1 MLKARTQGI
10 YQMNFRLKTHFHV
23 LCATALSLIYAS
35 TARADEL
42 QLLFQKSPADGVPYL
57 GTGNAERGVAYN
69 PATGHV
75 LVVSRTT
82 IGNPGEIYILDG
94 QTGAE
99 LGTMSMGSDGVL
111 GGGTFGL
118 SAIAIADDGA
128 IYAANLTTS
137 TTAPDFRIYR
147 WESETADPTLAYA
160 GDPSGDASSPR
171 WGDSFDV
178 RGAGLNTQFFAAA
191 GNTASIG
198 ALFTTT
204 DGLNFTPTIIS
215 NVSATAV
222 AFGSGNTVWAKRSGT
237 NLRLVSFDPVTGAGA
252 TVLTVPTTIV
262 PSTALPIGANPASNY
277 LAAITINAAT
287 DDLRLFDVSFTN
299 DIVVVDQE
307 VFPANNANANAAGFI
322 DISGDI
328 LAAVN
333 ANNGLMV
340 FRILKIAS
348 SPSFTTQPTD
358 ITLIEDGFGS
368 LAANVSGTRPI
379 TFQWQQNGTNVVR
392 GTNAT
397 LTFTNISLGDAGTY
411 TLIASNAA
419 SAMTSNPAIVTVQPV
434 VRSEAMTILWRV
446 APGTRPYLN
455 IDNTDR
461 AAAYNALS
469 NHVLVVTRTGG
480 AQIYVLDGDTGA
492 DLWQLQTPTDVIP
505 TGASSPGGF
514 RLNMLGVADDG
525 AVYAANLTTGA
536 GETDA
541 NAFRIYR
548 WENDSSNS
556 MPVEVYRGAP
566 VAGRRFG
573 DTFAVRGAGNETQ
586 ILLGNNNSAAAEPD
600 NITVIMTT
608 TDAGLTWTPNVI
620 TTPGVD
626 DDYFRLGIGFGSS
639 NTFWG
644 KVTGQPLRQVQFDLT
659 TGTGTLL
666 QTYSNVLNSASAVA
680 ASSNL
685 VAVLALE
692 SPDDV
697 RLFRQNAA
705 GDQLTLIDQ
714 EFFATDNINING
726 TGSAD
731 FGNDR
736 LYVLDTNNGLLALKL
751 NAVEDPDVVAAAFG
765 AVSGNATSLTFT
777 LTGTAGASYRI
788 ESTTDFSAWTPVQ
801 TVAIEPDGSNS
812 VSLNTSGSFRF
823 YRAVAE

>member
-1 MLKARTQGI
+1 
-10 YQMNFRLKTHFHV
+10 MNLNRRLRAHFRV
-23 LCATALSLIYAS
+23 LCATALSLIFAT

-42 QLLFQKSPADGVPYL
+42 QLIFQKSPADGVPYL

-75 LVVSRTT
+75 LIVSRTT
-82 IGNPGEIYILDG
+82 VGNPGEIYILDG

-99 LGTMSMGSDGVL
+99 LGFLSVGSDGVL

-118 SAIAIADDGA
+118 STIAIADDGV

-147 WESETADPTLAYA
+147 WENETAEPTLAYS

-178 RGAGLNTQFFAAA
+178 RGAGANTQFFVGA

-215 NVSATAV
+215 NISATAV

-237 NLRLVSFDPVTGAGA
+237 NLRLVSFDPSTGSGT

-262 PSTALPIGANPASNY
+262 PSTALPIGVNPASNY
-277 LAAITINAAT
+277 LAAITINAAV
-287 DDLRLFDVSFTN
+287 DDLRLFDISITN
-299 DIVVVDQE
+299 DIVVIDRE
-307 VFPANNANANAAGFI
+307 NFPADNANANAAGFV
-322 DISGDI
+322 DITGDI
-328 LAAVN
+328 LSAVD

-348 SPSFTTQPTD
+348 PPTFTSQPTD
-358 ITLIEDGFGS
+358 ITFIEDGFGS
-368 LAANVSGTRPI
+368 LVANVSGTRPI
-379 TFQWQQNGTNVVR
+379 SFQWQQNGTNVLR

-397 LTFTNISLGDAGTY
+397 LTFTNITPADAGTY

-419 SAMTSNPAIVTVQPV
+419 TAMTSNPAIVTIEPV
-434 VRSEAMTILWRV
+434 VRSEAMTTLWKI

-461 AAAYNALS
+461 GVAYNTAS

-492 DLWQLQTPTDVIP
+492 DLWRLQVPTEVIP
-505 TGASSPGGF
+505 TGASTPGGF

-525 AVYAANLTTGA
+525 VVYAANLTTGA

-541 NAFRIYR
+541 NSFRIYR

-556 MPVEVYRGAP
+556 VPVEVYRGAP

-573 DTFAVRGAGNETQ
+573 DSFDVRGAGNDTQ
-586 ILLGNNNSAAAEPD
+586 ILLGNNNSGAVEAD

-608 TDAGLTWTPNVI
+608 ADGGLSWTPNVI

-626 DDYFRLGIGFGSS
+626 DDYFRLGVGFGSS

-644 KVTGQPLRQVQFDLT
+644 KVTGQPIRQVQFDLT
-659 TGTGTLL
+659 NGVGTLI

-692 SPDDV
+692 NPDNV
-697 RLFRQNAA
+697 RLFELNAA
-705 GDQLTLIDQ
+705 GDQLNLIDQ
-714 EFFATDNINING
+714 AFFATDNINING

-751 NAVEDPDVVAAAFG
+751 NAVEDPDAVAATFG
-765 AVSGNATSLTFT
+765 SVSGSATSLTFT
-777 LTGTAGASYRI
+777 LSGTAGASYRI
-788 ESTTDFSAWTPVQ
+788 ESTTDFEEWSPVQ
-801 TVAIEPDGSNS
+801 TVQIEPDGSNT
-812 VSLNTSGSFRF
+812 VTLNTSGNFRF

>member
-1 MLKARTQGI
+1 MILNSRLRAR
-10 YQMNFRLKTHFHV
+10 FHV
-23 LCATALSLIYAS
+23 LCATALTLMFAGNG
-35 TARADEL
+35 RADEL
-42 QLLFQKSPADGVPYL
+42 QLIFQKSPADSVPYL

-75 LVVSRTT
+75 LIVSRTT
-82 IGNPGEIYILDG
+82 VSNPGEIYILDG

-99 LGTMSMGSDGVL
+99 LGMLSVGSDGVL

-118 SAIAIADDGA
+118 STIAIADDGV

-137 TTAPDFRIYR
+137 TTAPDFRVYR
-147 WESETADPTLAYA
+147 WENETSEPTLAYS

-178 RGAGLNTQFFAAA
+178 RGAGANTQFIA
-191 GNTASIG
+191 GAGGSASIG
-198 ALFTTT
+198 ALFTTA
-204 DGLNFTPTIIS
+204 DGLTFTPTIIS
-215 NVSATAV
+215 NISATAV

-237 NLRLVSFDPVTGAGA
+237 NLRLVSFDPSTGAG
-252 TVLTVPTTIV
+252 TTILTVPTTIV
-262 PSTALPIGANPASNY
+262 PSTALPIGVNPASNY
-277 LAAITINAAT
+277 LAAITINTAV
-287 DDLRLFDVSFTN
+287 DDLRLFDISITN
-299 DIVVVDQE
+299 DIVVIDRE
-307 VFPANNANANAAGFI
+307 NFPADNANANAAGFV
-322 DISGDI
+322 DITGDI
-328 LAAVN
+328 LSAVD

-340 FRILKIAS
+340 FRILKVAS
-348 SPSFTTQPTD
+348 PPTFTTQPAD
-358 ITLIEDGFGS
+358 ITFIQDGFGS
-368 LAANVSGTRPI
+368 LVANVSGTRPI
-379 TFQWQQNGTNVVR
+379 TLQWQQNGINIDR

-397 LTFTNISLGDAGTY
+397 LTFTNITPADAGTY

-419 SAMTSNPAIVTVQPV
+419 SVMTSNPAIVTIEPA
-434 VRSEAMTILWRV
+434 VRSEAMTTLWKL
-446 APGTRPYLN
+446 APGSRPYLN

-461 AAAYNALS
+461 GVAYNTVS

-480 AQIYVLDGDTGA
+480 AQIYVLDGDSGA
-492 DLWQLQTPTDVIP
+492 DLWKLQTPSEVIP
-505 TGASSPGGF
+505 TGASTPAGF
-514 RLNMLGVADDG
+514 RLNMLGVAADG

-536 GETDA
+536 GEADA
-541 NAFRIYR
+541 TAFRIYR

-556 MPVEVYRGAP
+556 VPVEVYRGAP
-566 VAGRRFG
+566 VSGRRFG
-573 DTFAVRGAGNETQ
+573 DSFDVRGSGNDTQ
-586 ILLGNNNSAAAEPD
+586 ILLGNNSSASEPD

-608 TDAGLTWTPNVI
+608 TDGGLTWTPNVI

-626 DDYFRLGIGFGSS
+626 DDYFRLGVGFGSS

-659 TGTGTLL
+659 TGVGTLI

-692 SPDDV
+692 NPDNV
-697 RLFRQNAA
+697 RLFELNTA
-705 GDQLTLIDQ
+705 GDQLSLIDQ
-714 EFFATDNINING
+714 AFFATDNINING

-751 NAVEDPDVVAAAFG
+751 NEVEDPDAEAATFG
-765 AVSGNATSLTFT
+765 SVSGSATTLTFT
-777 LTGTAGASYRI
+777 LNGTAGASYRI
-788 ESTTDFSAWTPVQ
+788 ESTTDFDEWSPVQ
-801 TVAIEPDGSNS
+801 TVQIEPDGSNT
-812 VSLNTSGSFRF
+812 VTLNTSGNFRF

>member
-1 MLKARTQGI
+1 MNLNRRLRAR
-10 YQMNFRLKTHFHV
+10 FRV
-23 LCATALSLIYAS
+23 LCATALSLIFAS
-35 TARADEL
+35 TAQADEL
-42 QLLFQKSPADGVPYL
+42 QLIFQKSPADGVPYL

-75 LVVSRTT
+75 LIVSRTT
-82 IGNPGEIYILDG
+82 VGNPGEIYILDG

-99 LGTMSMGSDGVL
+99 LGLLSVGSDGVL

-118 SAIAIADDGA
+118 STIAIADDGV

-147 WESETADPTLAYA
+147 WENETAEPTLAYS

-178 RGAGLNTQFFAAA
+178 RGAGANTQFFAGA

-215 NVSATAV
+215 NISATAV

-237 NLRLVSFDPVTGAGA
+237 NLRLVSFDPSTGSGT

-262 PSTALPIGANPASNY
+262 PSTALPIGVNPASNY
-277 LAAITINAAT
+277 LAAITINAAV
-287 DDLRLFDVSFTN
+287 DDLRLFDISIAN
-299 DIVVVDQE
+299 DIVVIDRE
-307 VFPANNANANAAGFI
+307 NFPADNANANAAGFV
-322 DISGDI
+322 DITGDI
-328 LAAVN
+328 LSAVD

-348 SPSFTTQPTD
+348 PPTFTSQPTD
-358 ITLIEDGFGS
+358 ITFIEDGFGS
-368 LAANVSGTRPI
+368 LVANVSGTRPI
-379 TFQWQQNGTNVVR
+379 SIQWQQNGTNVLR

-397 LTFTNISLGDAGTY
+397 LTFTNITPADAGTY

-419 SAMTSNPAIVTVQPV
+419 TAMTSNPAIVTIEPV
-434 VRSEAMTILWRV
+434 VRSEAMTTLWKI

-461 AAAYNALS
+461 GVAYNTAS

-492 DLWQLQTPTDVIP
+492 DLWRLQAPTEVIP
-505 TGASSPGGF
+505 TGASTPGGF

-525 AVYAANLTTGA
+525 VVYAANLTTGA

-541 NAFRIYR
+541 NSFRIYR

-556 MPVEVYRGAP
+556 VPVEVYRGAP

-573 DTFAVRGAGNETQ
+573 DSFDVRGAGNDTQ
-586 ILLGNNNSAAAEPD
+586 ILLGNNKSGAVEAD

-608 TDAGLTWTPNVI
+608 ADGGLSWTPNVI

-626 DDYFRLGIGFGSS
+626 DDYFRLGVGFGSS

-644 KVTGQPLRQVQFDLT
+644 KVTGQPIRQVQFDLT
-659 TGTGTLL
+659 NGVGTLI
-666 QTYSNVLNSASAVA
+666 QT
-680 ASSNL
+680 
-685 VAVLALE
+685 
-692 SPDDV
+692 
-697 RLFRQNAA
+697 
-705 GDQLTLIDQ
+705 
-714 EFFATDNINING
+714 
-726 TGSAD
+726 
-731 FGNDR
+731 
-736 LYVLDTNNGLLALKL
+736 
-751 NAVEDPDVVAAAFG
+751 
-765 AVSGNATSLTFT
+765 
-777 LTGTAGASYRI
+777 
-788 ESTTDFSAWTPVQ
+788 
-801 TVAIEPDGSNS
+801 
-812 VSLNTSGSFRF
+812 
-823 YRAVAE
+823 

>member
-1 MLKARTQGI
+1 
-10 YQMNFRLKTHFHV
+10 MNPRLRSHFRV
-23 LCATALSLIYAS
+23 LCATALSLFLAN

-42 QLLFQKSPADGVPYL
+42 QLLWQKLPDAELPFHSA
-57 GTGNAERGVAYN
+57 TGDRERGIAYN

-75 LVVSRTT
+75 LVASRTT
-82 IGNPGEIYILDG
+82 IHPGGEIYILDG
-94 QTGAE
+94 QTGE
-99 LGTMSMGSDGVL
+99 EVGKLSLGLDGIVA
-111 GGGTFGL
+111 GGTFGL
-118 SAIAIADDGA
+118 SALAIADDGV

-147 WESETADPTLAYA
+147 WENEGAEPTLAYS

-178 RGAGLNTQFFAAA
+178 RGSGTNTQFFAGA
-191 GNTASIG
+191 GSNASIG

-215 NVSATAV
+215 NVSANAV
-222 AFGSGNTVWAKRSGT
+222 AFGSGNTVWVKRSGS
-237 NLRLVSFDPVTGAGA
+237 NLRLLSFDASTGAGT
-252 TVLTVPTTIV
+252 TVLTVPTSVV
-262 PSTALPIGANPASNY
+262 PSTALPIGVNPASNY

-287 DDLRLFDVSFTN
+287 DDLRVFDISVTN
-299 DIVVVDQE
+299 DIVVIDQE
-307 VFPANNANANAAGFI
+307 PFPANNANLNAAGFV
-322 DISGDI
+322 DITRDI
-328 LAAVN
+328 LSAVD
-333 ANNGLMV
+333 ANNGIMV
-340 FRILKIAS
+340 FRILKVAS
-348 SPSFTTQPTD
+348 PPTFTTQPTD
-358 ITLIEDGFGS
+358 LTFIEDGFGS
-368 LAANVSGTRPI
+368 LVANVSGTRPI
-379 TFQWQQNGTNVVR
+379 TFQWQQNGTNVLR

-397 LTFTNISLGDAGTY
+397 LTFTNITLGDAGTY

-419 SAMTSNPAIVTVQPV
+419 AAMTSNPAVVTIEPV
-434 VRSEAMTILWRV
+434 VRSEAMTTLWKL
-446 APGTRPYLN
+446 APGSRPYLN

-461 AAAYNALS
+461 GVAYNTVS
-469 NHVLVVTRTGG
+469 NHVLVVTRTQG
-480 AQIYVLDGDTGA
+480 AQIYVLDADTGA
-492 DLWQLQTPTDVIP
+492 DLWRLQVPTEVIP
-505 TGASSPGGF
+505 TGASTPGGF

-525 AVYAANLTTGA
+525 VVYAANLTTGA

-556 MPVEVYRGAP
+556 VPVEVYRGAP

-573 DTFAVRGAGNETQ
+573 DSFDVRGAGNDTQ
-586 ILLGNNNSAAAEPD
+586 ILLGNNNSGASEPD

-608 TDAGLTWTPNVI
+608 ADGGLSWTPNVI

-626 DDYFRLGIGFGSS
+626 DDYFRLGVGFGSS

-659 TGTGTLL
+659 NGVGTLI

-692 SPDDV
+692 NPDNV
-697 RLFRQNAA
+697 RLFELNAA
-705 GDQLTLIDQ
+705 GDQLNLIDQ
-714 EFFATDNINING
+714 AFFATDNINING

-751 NAVEDPDVVAAAFG
+751 NAVEDPDAVAATFG
-765 AVSGNATSLTFT
+765 SVSGSGTSLTFT
-777 LTGTAGASYRI
+777 LSGTAGANYRI
-788 ESTTDFSAWTPVQ
+788 ESTTDFEQWSPVQ
-801 TVAIEPDGSNS
+801 TVQIEPDGSNT
-812 VSLNTSGSFRF
+812 VTLNTSGNFRF